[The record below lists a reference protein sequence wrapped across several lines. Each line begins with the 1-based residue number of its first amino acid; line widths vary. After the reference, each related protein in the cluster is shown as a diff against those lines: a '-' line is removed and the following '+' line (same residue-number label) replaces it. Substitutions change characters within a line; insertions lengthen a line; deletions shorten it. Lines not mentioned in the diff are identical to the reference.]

1 MSEESNWIPITD
13 GDMLGKPNGVA
24 TLDENE
30 KVAQTIPNSKVEGL
44 GLLALK
50 SSLSLD
56 DIPADI
62 PRSKI
67 SGLTTALDDLTNNK
81 VSTAIKINGKP
92 LTNNITLN
100 AGDVGA
106 RASNWMPTAA
116 QVGARA
122 SNWTP
127 AVADIP
133 DLPTSKIKSG
143 TFDAE
148 RIPELEQ
155 DKISGLTDA
164 LNDKVSKT
172 LQVNGRPL
180 NENITLTT
188 EDVRVAN
195 KVDLPEVGY
204 PGQIIS
210 CNGTL
215 YIWKG

>member
-13 GDMLGKPNGVA
+13 EDMLGKPNGVA

-30 KVAQTIPNSKVEGL
+30 KVAQTIPHAKVEGL

-50 SSLSLD
+50 DSLTD
-56 DIPADI
+56 ADIPAL
-62 PRSKI
+62 PNSKI
-67 SGLTTALDDLTNNK
+67 TGLGSLALKDSLTA
-81 VSTAIKINGKP
+81 AE
-92 LTNNITLN
+92 
-100 AGDVGA
+100 VGA
-106 RASNWMPTAA
+106 RPDNWMPTAA

-133 DLPTSKIKSG
+133 ALPASKIDSG

-148 RIPELEQ
+148 QIPKLAQ
-155 DKISGLTDA
+155 SKITNLPEDLSSITTDLA
-164 LNDKVSKT
+164 NKVPKT
-172 LQVNGRPL
+172 LTVNGRPL
-180 NENITLTT
+180 TENITLTT

-195 KVDLPEVGY
+195 KVDLPLVGY

-210 CNGTL
+210 VNGTL